1 MFPTRPIVPTKNL
14 FQKVWIDLYP
24 LARFLAK
31 HTQAVKVEGTKEWV
45 RTVNIVDPAVEEYE
59 AQVPDG
65 LQVPIKDDSLENSRT
80 ESQKVEQPLE

>member
-1 MFPTRPIVPTKNL
+1 M
-14 FQKVWIDLYP
+14 YP

-31 HTQAVKVEGTKEWV
+31 LTQAVKVEGTKEWV